1 MKLSTFNST
10 LPDNLLIRELFFP
23 TTNYTVCFSPIYILT
38 HLLSI
43 LFLEHAWQEENSN
56 RIQAA
61 WYTSIF
67 SIDRYITCERSDF
80 MMLWKILLWFWLLLS
95 FPERSISDVTTWVS
109 FKQKQNDTVFATTL
123 KLFVQSDFKFSLE
136 RTNRNT
142 LIKERWFFHVVQ

>member
-61 WYTSIF
+61 
-67 SIDRYITCERSDF
+67 
-80 MMLWKILLWFWLLLS
+80 
-95 FPERSISDVTTWVS
+95 
-109 FKQKQNDTVFATTL
+109 
-123 KLFVQSDFKFSLE
+123 
-136 RTNRNT
+136 
-142 LIKERWFFHVVQ
+142 